1 MNKDYIVDEIVDVTT
16 YYEQLLHE
24 FQEKIEREKK
34 KYPITEREQI
44 FIDVIEKT
52 LKLLDSTVRHS

>member
-1 MNKDYIVDEIVDVTT
+1 MIKGQVVDITT
-16 YYEQLLHE
+16 NYEQLLYE
-24 FQEKIEREKK
+24 FQEKIEREKR
-34 KYPITEREQI
+34 KYPITEREQM